1 MDGGRKGR
9 SKTVG
14 SDVIYLH
21 DFSRY
26 GGKCPQKKKKTT
38 KKQEKKKKLNVASDW
53 Y

>member
-26 GGKCPQKKKKTT
+26 GEECPQPKKAKKK
-38 KKQEKKKKLNVASDW
+38 EKKEKSLMWLVTGIK
-53 Y
+53 